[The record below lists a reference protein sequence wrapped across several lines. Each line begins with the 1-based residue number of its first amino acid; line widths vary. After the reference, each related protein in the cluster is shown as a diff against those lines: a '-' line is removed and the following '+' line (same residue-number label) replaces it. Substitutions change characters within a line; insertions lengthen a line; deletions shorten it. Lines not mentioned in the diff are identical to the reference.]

1 MLRRV
6 VWQKLTD
13 VSEVL
18 TASVI
23 RADRLMTEKVSEAPV
38 NFCHTTRRS
47 IQEHSSIYLV
57 LILQTSK
64 FANTASFQTS
74 KSNFQLPNKN
84 KNQSCPTTRHGG
96 AWGGKEV

>member
-1 MLRRV
+1 MLRRA

-23 RADRLMTEKVSEAPV
+23 RAGRLMTDKVSEASV

-57 LILQTSK
+57 LILQTK
-64 FANTASFQTS
+64 TKIKAVPLHVMLA
-74 KSNFQLPNKN
+74 LWGEGGIA
-84 KNQSCPTTRHGG
+84 PTYS
-96 AWGGKEV
+96 